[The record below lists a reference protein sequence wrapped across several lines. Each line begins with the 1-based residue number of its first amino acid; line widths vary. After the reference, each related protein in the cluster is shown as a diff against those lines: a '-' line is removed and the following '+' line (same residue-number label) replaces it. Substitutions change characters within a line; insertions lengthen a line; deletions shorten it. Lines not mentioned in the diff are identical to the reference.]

1 MSRDKDLAEIMDA
14 IYFAAHQRD
23 GWQHC
28 LDRISVLSG
37 GQSAQLLMLDKENHQ
52 RMGCYQSPRSLAESR
67 NHGGQALTL
76 CDVRH
81 DAGDALLVLTV
92 QRPAEQG
99 GFGGA
104 EKELIE
110 GLMPHIARALRQ
122 EEAARLIDDRQMAV
136 YRQKQ
141 GAMLLLDG
149 QRDVVFVSTEA
160 EKQLM
165 ETASVR
171 LEASRLRV
179 FRRQS
184 QAELD
189 TLIQECLTRKYTGM
203 VNIGDAGKESM
214 RLLVSTVQHRD
225 EALFLSHGLLAIFI
239 VADPG
244 EGNSEEE
251 LIGQWLGLTESE
263 SRIANGIARG
273 QKPRQIAD
281 QLSLSVHTVRHHIK
295 NIYRKTGAHSQS
307 QLTALVL
314 NLPV

>member
-1 MSRDKDLAEIMDA
+1 MSWDKDLAEIMDA

-23 GWQHC
+23 GWQDC

-37 GQSAQLLMLDKENHQ
+37 GQSAQLLMLDRDNHQ
-52 RMGCYQSPRSLAESR
+52 LMGGYQSNHSLAKSDS
-67 NHGGQALTL
+67 HGGSALTL

-81 DAGDALLVLTV
+81 DTDDALLVLTV

-99 GFGGA
+99 EFGPA
-104 EKELIE
+104 AKELIE
-110 GLMPHIARALRQ
+110 ELMPHIARALRQ
-122 EEAARLIDDRQMAV
+122 EEAARLLGDRQIAV
-136 YRQKQ
+136 YRQNQ

-149 QRDVVFVSTEA
+149 QQNVVFVSAEA
-160 EKQLM
+160 ERQLM
-165 ETASVR
+165 KAASVR
-171 LEASRLRV
+171 LEEGRLRLS
-179 FRRQS
+179 RRQS
-184 QAELD
+184 QTELD

-214 RLLVSTVQHRD
+214 RLLVSTVQPRD
-225 EALFLSHGLLAIFI
+225 EVLFLSHGLLAIFI

-244 EGNSEEE
+244 EENSEEE

-273 QKPRQIAD
+273 QKPGQIAD

>member
-23 GWQHC
+23 GWQDC

-92 QRPAEQG
+92 QRPAE
-99 GFGGA
+99 
-104 EKELIE
+104 
-110 GLMPHIARALRQ
+110 
-122 EEAARLIDDRQMAV
+122 
-136 YRQKQ
+136 
-141 GAMLLLDG
+141 

>member
-23 GWQHC
+23 GWQDC

-37 GQSAQLLMLDKENHQ
+37 GQSAELLILNRENDQ
-52 RMGCYQSPRSLAESR
+52 RLGGYQSSRALAKSDSR
-67 NHGGQALTL
+67 GGSALTL

-81 DAGDALLVLTV
+81 DTDDALLVLTV

-99 GFGGA
+99 EFGA
-104 EKELIE
+104 AVKELIE

-122 EEAARLIDDRQMAV
+122 EEAARLLDDRQIAV
-136 YRQKQ
+136 YRQRQ

-149 QRDVVFVSTEA
+149 QQNVVFVSAEA

-165 ETASVR
+165 RAASVR
-171 LEASRLRV
+171 LEENRLRLSC
-179 FRRQS
+179 RQS
-184 QAELD
+184 QVQLD
-189 TLIQECLTRKYTGM
+189 ALMQECLTRKYTGM
-203 VNIGDAGKESM
+203 VSIGDAGKESM
-214 RLLVSTVQHRD
+214 RLLVSTVQPRD
-225 EALFLSHGLLAIFI
+225 EGLFLSHGLLAVFL
-239 VADPG
+239 VAEPS
-244 EGNSEEE
+244 EENSEEE
-251 LIGQWLGLTESE
+251 LIGQCLGLTESE

-273 QKPRQIAD
+273 QKPGQIAD
-281 QLSLSVHTVRHHIK
+281 QLNLSVHTVRHHIK